1 MTRNLKNF
9 HFLFLAL
16 SLLVPQAIFA
26 QRAASAERAWQPL
39 FPGAVLS
46 AVTRAPRLDDDKPK
60 EKIYEPDQVDQ
71 KARILRKSEPRYT
84 EQARRNRTTGWVV
97 LRVVLKGS
105 GKIGE
110 VQVIRGLPDGLT
122 EECIKVARE
131 IRFEPAV
138 KDGQPV
144 SMYTKLEYTFDV
156 Y

>member
-1 MTRNLKNF
+1 M
-9 HFLFLAL
+9 L
-16 SLLVPQAIFA
+16 SLKTLSIALLLL
-26 QRAASAERAWQPL
+26 ASLFSCDSLQTLARPL
-39 FPGAVLS
+39 HQSG
-46 AVTRAPRLDDDKPK
+46 DKPK

-71 KARILRKSEPRYT
+71 KAKILRKSEPRYT

-97 LRVVLKGS
+97 LRVVLQGS

-110 VQVIRGLPDGLT
+110 IQVIRGLPDGLT

-144 SMYTKLEYTFDV
+144 SMYTKVEYTFDV